1 MSRTLEYPKT
11 ARNTVVRRGHRG
23 KYDLETIHTLIN
35 TSLVLNVSFAPSP
48 DTDEDFPVILPMIG
62 VMGSVSS
69 SHLSSGFCQPPE
81 ASPSVC
87 VLYILGN
94 PQFQIDLVMTLP
106 LPVYSLLGLGAMLT
120 PPYYL

>member
-35 TSLVLNVSFAPSP
+35 TSLVLNVSFAP

-69 SHLSSGFCQPPE
+69 SHLSSRFSQSPVNRDRQFVSPISFW
-81 ASPSVC
+81 ASSIADHVAHGPSC
-87 VLYILGN
+87 A
-94 PQFQIDLVMTLP
+94 LV
-106 LPVYSLLGLGAMLT
+106 
-120 PPYYL
+120 